1 MIISDVAE
9 PTQHSTEF
17 SLKECASNNALLPKK
32 SIYVASYKRP
42 LDLLKNGAIYYYMGL
57 VQMFIS
63 LSPCFSNLSILLVLH
78 DHQQFIIYW

>member
-17 SLKECASNNALLPKK
+17 SLKEWASNNALLPKK

-42 LDLLKNGAIYYYMGL
+42 LDLLENGAKCE
-57 VQMFIS
+57 IS
-63 LSPCFSNLSILLVLH
+63 VHLPFTLF
-78 DHQQFIIYW
+78 Q